1 MGRMKLEE
9 KKRITAE
16 VAAQLDAAHTIYLTD
31 FTGLDVQSMNDL
43 RDRLA
48 AEGLQ
53 YRVVK
58 NTLMRRALEGVDL
71 PDISEH
77 LAGPTGLLLG
87 GEDPVVPAKAVVEF
101 ARENEDRPTVKI
113 GIVERR
119 IVTSE
124 AVGRLAELPPR
135 DELLGSIA
143 GSLTASVGGIV
154 GILEGLIRDI
164 AHMVE
169 EVAKGREAED

>member
-31 FTGLDVQSMNDL
+31 FTGLDVQSMNEL